1 MNPKD
6 FDFFLKTAQ
15 VPHGMM
21 ATRKMKIALYITMAH
36 DHLMLD
42 PVQPKSYN
50 AHSEQVSRAWFI
62 KDGIRSVFVM
72 FSAFT
77 YHKTTRCFATFPQ
90 DGKLVHRRV
99 IPSSKFS
106 GSHFYILMKR
116 GTIRAKC
123 LAQEHNTVP
132 RPELE
137 PGPLDPEY
145 SALTIRPPRLC
156 LETQAFLVISM
167 ILKVYPGIQELVV
180 HRC

>member
-6 FDFFLKTAQ
+6 FSSIFKTDK
-15 VPHGMM
+15 VPPGMM
-21 ATRKMKIALYITMAH
+21 ATRKMKLEIYAKLMH

-116 GTIRAKC
+116 GTMRAKC
-123 LAQEHNTVP
+123 LAQEHNAVP
-132 RPELE
+132 
-137 PGPLDPEY
+137 
-145 SALTIRPPRLC
+145 
-156 LETQAFLVISM
+156 
-167 ILKVYPGIQELVV
+167 
-180 HRC
+180 